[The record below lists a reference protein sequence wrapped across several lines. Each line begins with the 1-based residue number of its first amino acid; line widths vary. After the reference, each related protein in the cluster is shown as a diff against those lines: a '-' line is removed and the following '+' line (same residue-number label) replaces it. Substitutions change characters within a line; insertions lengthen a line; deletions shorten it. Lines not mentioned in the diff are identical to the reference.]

1 MFDVYT
7 TSQDNSSRFVIGVSG
22 GRPLHVVGL
31 NPSTATNLKSDT
43 TISKIKT
50 FSSLNG
56 YDGFMVYNLY
66 PKRSTDPDRLP
77 QRIDRN
83 LLQKNV
89 DIIHGCIRA
98 TLSRDIWLAWGQT
111 ISKRDYLLS
120 CLVDLKNNIDSLNP
134 KWIALG
140 ERTRG
145 GHPRHP
151 SRVSY
156 KKSFNAF
163 NLDGYINKLKGS
175 T

>member
-1 MFDVYT
+1 MFDVYR
-7 TSQDNSSRFVIGVSG
+7 TSLNNSSRFVIGVSG
-22 GRPLHVVGL
+22 DRPLHVVGL

-66 PKRSTDPDRLP
+66 PKRFTDPNRLP

-89 DIIHGCIRA
+89 DIIHSCIRA
-98 TLSRDIWLAWGQT
+98 TPSRDIWLAWGQT
-111 ISKRDYLLS
+111 ISKRGYLLS
-120 CLVDLKNNIDSLNP
+120 CLVDLKNNIDSLEP

-140 ERTRG
+140 ERTLG

>member
-1 MFDVYT
+1 MFDLYT
-7 TSQDNSSRFVIGVSG
+7 TSPDNSSRFVIGVSG
-22 GRPLHVVGL
+22 DRPLHVVGV

-56 YDGFMVYNLY
+56 YDGFMVCNLY
-66 PKRSTDPDRLP
+66 PKRSTDPNKLP
-77 QRIDRN
+77 QRINRN
-83 LLQKNV
+83 LLQENL
-89 DIIHGCIRA
+89 DIIYSSVRS
-98 TLSRDIWLAWGQT
+98 TRSRDIWLAWGQT
-111 ISKRDYLLS
+111 ISKRGYLLS
-120 CLVDLKNNIDSLNP
+120 CLEDLKNNIDPLEP
-134 KWIALG
+134 RWIALG

-156 KKSFNAF
+156 KKSFNSF

-175 T
+175 I

>member
-22 GRPLHVVGL
+22 DRPLHVIGL

-77 QRIDRN
+77 KRINRN
-83 LLQKNV
+83 LLQKNI
-89 DIIHGCIRA
+89 DIIYSYVRA
-98 TLSRDIWLAWGQT
+98 TATRDIWLAWGQV
-111 ISKRDYLLS
+111 ISKRSYLLS
-120 CLVDLKNNIDSLNP
+120 CLVELKNNIDPLDP
-134 KWIALG
+134 RWLALG
-140 ERTRG
+140 ERTQG

-151 SRVSY
+151 SRISY
-156 KKSFNAF
+156 KNCFNSFNL
-163 NLDGYINKLKGS
+163 NEYVNKLS
-175 T
+175 RSI